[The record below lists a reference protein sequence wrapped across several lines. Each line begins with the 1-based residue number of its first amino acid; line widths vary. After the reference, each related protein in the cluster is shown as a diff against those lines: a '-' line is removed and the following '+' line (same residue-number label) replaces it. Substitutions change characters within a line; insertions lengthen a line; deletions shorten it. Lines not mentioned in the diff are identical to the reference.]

1 MNAADLYEQMA
12 RLAREGEAFVTAT
25 IIGVEGSTPRHLGA
39 KMLVLRNGE
48 TVDTIGGGP
57 LERQVVSDAMAGL
70 ADGTSRVERYGLR
83 EEGERA
89 LGALCGGDVTVFL
102 EVHAPEHTLLI
113 IGAGHV
119 GLALAHAA
127 EPLGYRVVVLDPR
140 EELLTRERFPSAN
153 ELVCGDP
160 ALAPAAIP
168 VDASTHVVLVSH
180 SHVQD
185 KEALRAVVA
194 SDAASIGMMGSTRK
208 VQRIFSELRE
218 EGVPDAALARVRA
231 PIGLDIGAET
241 PAELALSIL
250 GEIVADRHGRAGGR
264 MELPPEAATA
274 GGKGGDVT

>member
-1 MNAADLYEQMA
+1 MSAADLYEKMA
-12 RLAREGEAFVTAT
+12 RLAREGEAFVVAT

-39 KMLVLRNGE
+39 KMLVLRSGE
-48 TVDTIGGGP
+48 TFDTIGGGP
-57 LERQVVSDAMAGL
+57 LERQVVSDALHCLEEGA
-70 ADGTSRVERYGLR
+70 SRTERYGLR

-89 LGALCGGDVTVFL
+89 LGALCGGDATVFL
-102 EVHAPEHTLLI
+102 EVHAPEHSLLI
-113 IGAGHV
+113 VGAGHV
-119 GLALAHAA
+119 GQALARAA

-140 EELLTRERFPSAN
+140 EELLTRDRFPSVH

-160 ALAPAAIP
+160 AQVPAAVP

-194 SDAASIGMMGSTRK
+194 SDAASIGMMGSAKK
-208 VQRIFSELRE
+208 VRRIFSELRE
-218 EGVPDAALARVRA
+218 EGVPDTALARVRA

-250 GEIVADRHGRAGGR
+250 AEIVADRRGRAGGR
-264 MELPPEAATA
+264 MESPPEAATA
-274 GGKGGDVT
+274 GGEGGDVT